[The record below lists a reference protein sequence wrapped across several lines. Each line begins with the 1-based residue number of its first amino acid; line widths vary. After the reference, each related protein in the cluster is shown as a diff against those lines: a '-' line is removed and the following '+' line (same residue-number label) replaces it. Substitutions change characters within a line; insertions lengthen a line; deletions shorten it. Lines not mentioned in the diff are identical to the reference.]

1 MYFNRGRSNKSKIK
15 NCIGAPIFIKK
26 QTTKEYWKATNHRI
40 LLILLGHTTIISRA
54 PKKGKLSKMGV

>member
-1 MYFNRGRSNKSKIK
+1 MNLKHKMLRGK
-15 NCIGAPIFIKK
+15 KK

-40 LLILLGHTTIISRA
+40 LLIVLGHTTIISRA